1 MRKLVNFKIGF
12 SLCDTCKK
20 RFKCKSYLN
29 QHVHHV
35 HTSER
40 GFQCDACKKRFKSKW
55 NLNLH
60 VHRLHTSGTQ
70 VVYDAA
76 IAEKDND
83 IVMVSHEELRPIHN
97 DEEDDFLL
105 HLVTLEL
112 PDFYYGEVFRGVICR
127 DNNPNTKQSEVKRRS
142 KSCKYC
148 YKMFRSTSSVII
160 RERVQ
165 PRETSYKSG
174 EVSGNIN

>member
-1 MRKLVNFKIGF
+1 MGGRENINKPNKGSIFKYGMRKLVNFKIGF

-60 VHRLHTSGTQ
+60 VHRVHTSGTQ

-76 IAEKDND
+76 IAEEDND

-112 PDFYYGEVFRGVICR
+112 PDFYYGEVLGLLSLQIT
-127 DNNPNTKQSEVKRRS
+127 PLNTS
-142 KSCKYC
+142 
-148 YKMFRSTSSVII
+148 
-160 RERVQ
+160 
-165 PRETSYKSG
+165 P
-174 EVSGNIN
+174 